1 MSNNM
6 TSTIDEETKHN
17 LDEAEQELDTS
28 SAYFKP
34 KPGTT
39 YVIKMDPQHDK
50 IIPREN
56 DRFKDATGKPI
67 KRYEC
72 KITHVNNG
80 REQLW
85 DTSKTT
91 CQQIIEQLRKGFTVL
106 KIIRTGADRSVG
118 LFYRRDS
125 IEMSTVLSPEEM
137 NRELQVTY
145 PVFLKTWYKYA
156 MDSGSNGTGRLFF
169 C

>member
-1 MSNNM
+1 MSNTTLNQNQ
-6 TSTIDEETKHN
+6 TINEQTKIH
-17 LDEAEQELDTS
+17 LDEIEQEVETS
-28 SAYFKP
+28 SSYFKP

-50 IIPREN
+50 IIPIEN
-56 DRFKDATGKPI
+56 DRFKDANGKPI

-91 CQQIIEQLRKGFTVL
+91 CLQIIEQLRKNFTVL
-106 KIIRTGADRSVG
+106 KVVRTGSDRG
-118 LFYRRDS
+118 TIYQ
-125 IEMSTVLSPEEM
+125 IEGI
-137 NRELQVTY
+137 Q
-145 PVFLKTWYKYA
+145 
-156 MDSGSNGTGRLFF
+156 
-169 C
+169 